1 MRFKLGLILKLCI
14 FLTVALL
21 SLVLLRETGTSTT
34 VGEYSTLS
42 QKRQLKNDSKS
53 FLTNSKITQTEK
65 SSETSDLAE
74 ASDSLAGKR
83 IDGLPNITET
93 RFLNPKAN
101 IFMYYLC
108 WIILNICYFLK
119 VLIAT
124 IIELP
129 TE

>member
-1 MRFKLGLILKLCI
+1 MRLKLGLILKLCI
-14 FLTVALL
+14 LLTVALL
-21 SLVLLRETGTSTT
+21 SLVLLRESGTSTTT

-93 RFLNPKAN
+93 RFLKL
-101 IFMYYLC
+101 IYLDELFMLD
-108 WIILNICYFLK
+108 IIKHLLLYESSDSNNYR
-119 VLIAT
+119 T
-124 IIELP
+124 P
-129 TE
+129 H

>member
-93 RFLNPKAN
+93 RFLEL
-101 IFMYYLC
+101 ISSC
-108 WIILNICYFLK
+108 IIY
-119 VLIAT
+119 VG
-124 IIELP
+124 
-129 TE
+129 

>member
-14 FLTVALL
+14 VLTVALL
-21 SLVLLRETGTSTT
+21 SLVLLRESGTSTTT

-93 RFLNPKAN
+93 RFLKL
-101 IFMYYLC
+101 IYLDELFMLD
-108 WIILNICYFLK
+108 IIKHLLLYESSDGNNYR
-119 VLIAT
+119 T
-124 IIELP
+124 P
-129 TE
+129 Y